1 MIATPAAIATGW
13 RDWTAIKST
22 KKTARYD
29 AGSLC
34 PTPVRTMNIR
44 FLETFIWLARLQN
57 FRLTAEKLHTT
68 QAAVSSRIAS
78 LEESFD
84 VRLFDR
90 NSRSATLTPAGRKML
105 AYAERIVNLGEE
117 MRREVE
123 DASGDGGL
131 IRIGVVESIVHS
143 WFPAL
148 MARVRERF
156 PHLEVEV
163 TSDTTIHLAQL
174 LRADAVDL
182 ILQTHALNDR
192 EFADQPLCEF
202 PMRWVASPALG
213 LSGQAVDLAR
223 LAEFPVISFS
233 RHSGPH
239 IALEREF
246 ARAVERPVR
255 INCISSVAAMI
266 RLVAD
271 GFGVSVLPP
280 AIIQRELREGALEV
294 LDVESGFVPL
304 PLVASYRLQNHP
316 MAARVAELAGEQARA
331 FVLALGP
338 ELEGGKAPAGRVI
351 DENQPPGGA
360 RAAAKRPSGR
370 AAEHAGE
377 AADRAASQSN
387 ATAARNATASANL
400 TPAQAP
406 ARPRAPRAARKR

>member
-1 MIATPAAIATGW
+1 
-13 RDWTAIKST
+13 
-22 KKTARYD
+22 
-29 AGSLC
+29 
-34 PTPVRTMNIR
+34 MNIR

-117 MRREVE
+117 MRREVD

-148 MARVRERF
+148 MARVRERERF
-156 PHLEVEV
+156 PRLEIEV

-182 ILQTHALNDR
+182 ILQTEALGER
-192 EFADQPLCEF
+192 EFANVPLCEF

-213 LSGQAVDLAR
+213 LSGQSVDLKR

-233 RHSGPH
+233 RNSGPH

-246 ARAVERPVR
+246 ARAVEQPVR
-255 INCISSVAAMI
+255 INCISSVAALT

-271 GFGVSVLPP
+271 GFGVAVLPP
-280 AIIQRELREGALEV
+280 AIIQRELHEGTLEV
-294 LDVESGFVPL
+294 LDVESGFMPL
-304 PLVASYRLQNHP
+304 PLVASHRLQSP
-316 MAARVAELAGEQARA
+316 MPARIAKLAAEQARA
-331 FVLALGP
+331 FVTALGP
-338 ELEGGKAPAGRVI
+338 ALEGPTV
-351 DENQPPGGA
+351 D
-360 RAAAKRPSGR
+360 
-370 AAEHAGE
+370 
-377 AADRAASQSN
+377 
-387 ATAARNATASANL
+387 SA
-400 TPAQAP
+400 AP
-406 ARPRAPRAARKR
+406 ARQSRTKAAPPRRAAPTGATSKQ

>member
-1 MIATPAAIATGW
+1 
-13 RDWTAIKST
+13 
-22 KKTARYD
+22 
-29 AGSLC
+29 
-34 PTPVRTMNIR
+34 MNIR

-351 DENQPPGGA
+351 DENQPPGGT
-360 RAAAKRPSGR
+360 RAAVKRPSGR

-387 ATAARNATASANL
+387 ATAARNAGRNATASANL
-400 TPAQAP
+400 TPAHAP
-406 ARPRAPRAARKR
+406 ARPRSPRAARKR

>member
-1 MIATPAAIATGW
+1 
-13 RDWTAIKST
+13 
-22 KKTARYD
+22 
-29 AGSLC
+29 
-34 PTPVRTMNIR
+34 MNIR

-105 AYAERIVNLGEE
+105 AYAERIVRLGDE

-123 DASGDGGL
+123 DASGDAGL

-163 TSDTTIHLAQL
+163 TSDTTIHLVQL

-182 ILQTHALNDR
+182 ILQTDSLPDR
-192 EFADQPLCEF
+192 DFVNHPLCEF
-202 PMRWVASPALG
+202 PMRWVASPTLG
-213 LSGQAVDLAR
+213 LAGQLVALER
-223 LAEFPVISFS
+223 LAELPILSFS

-239 IALEREF
+239 TAVEREF

-266 RLVAD
+266 RLVSD
-271 GFGVSVLPP
+271 GFGVAALPP
-280 AIIQRELREGALEV
+280 AIIQRELHDGSLEV
-294 LDVESGFVPL
+294 LDVESAFAPL
-304 PLVASYRLQNHP
+304 PLVASYRLQSHP
-316 MAARVAELAGEQARA
+316 LPARIAELATEQARA
-331 FVLALGP
+331 FVAALGP
-338 ELEGGKAPAGRVI
+338 ELEGQ
-351 DENQPPGGA
+351 NA
-360 RAAAKRPSGR
+360 RAAAAAPAK
-370 AAEHAGE
+370 AAEVAKV
-377 AADRAASQSN
+377 AAKN
-387 ATAARNATASANL
+387 
-400 TPAQAP
+400 
-406 ARPRAPRAARKR
+406 PRSRKR

>member
-1 MIATPAAIATGW
+1 
-13 RDWTAIKST
+13 
-22 KKTARYD
+22 
-29 AGSLC
+29 
-34 PTPVRTMNIR
+34 MNIR

-105 AYAERIVNLGEE
+105 AYAERIVRLGDE

-123 DASGDGGL
+123 DASGDAGL

-148 MARVRERF
+148 MSRVRERF

-163 TSDTTIHLAQL
+163 TSDTTIHLVQL

-182 ILQTHALNDR
+182 ILQTESLPDR
-192 EFADQPLCEF
+192 DFVNQPLCEF
-202 PMRWVASPALG
+202 PMRWVASPTLG
-213 LSGQAVDLAR
+213 LAGQHVALEQ
-223 LAEFPVISFS
+223 LAELPILSFS

-239 IALEREF
+239 TAIEREF

-266 RLVAD
+266 RLVSD
-271 GFGVSVLPP
+271 GFGVAALPP
-280 AIIQRELREGALEV
+280 AIIQRELRDGSLEV
-294 LDVESGFVPL
+294 LDVESAFAPL
-304 PLVASYRLQNHP
+304 PLVASYRLQSHP
-316 MAARVAELAGEQARA
+316 LPARIAELATEQARA
-331 FVLALGP
+331 FVDALGP
-338 ELEGGKAPAGRVI
+338 DLEGQ
-351 DENQPPGGA
+351 N
-360 RAAAKRPSGR
+360 
-370 AAEHAGE
+370 
-377 AADRAASQSN
+377 
-387 ATAARNATASANL
+387 ASAAIEAL
-400 TPAQAP
+400 PTKARS
-406 ARPRAPRAARKR
+406 ARPRKR

>member
-1 MIATPAAIATGW
+1 MPVLRATTI
-13 RDWTAIKST
+13 
-22 KKTARYD
+22 
-29 AGSLC
+29 
-34 PTPVRTMNIR
+34 MNIR

-148 MARVRERF
+148 MARIRERF
-156 PHLEVEV
+156 PHLEIEV

-174 LRADAVDL
+174 LRADTVDL

-202 PMRWVASPALG
+202 PMRWVASPTLG
-213 LSGQAVDLAR
+213 LSGRPVDLVR
-223 LAEFPVISFS
+223 LADFPVISFS
-233 RHSGPH
+233 RNSAPH

-280 AIIQRELREGALEV
+280 AIIQRELRERTLEV

-304 PLVASYRLQNHP
+304 PLVASYRLQSHP
-316 MAARVAELAGEQARA
+316 MAARIADLASREARA
-331 FVLALGP
+331 FVLDP
-338 ELEGGKAPAGRVI
+338 RSDLEG
-351 DENQPPGGA
+351 
-360 RAAAKRPSGR
+360 AAAHR
-370 AAEHAGE
+370 AENAVE
-377 AADRAASQSN
+377 AADAPRPAKASRPG
-387 ATAARNATASANL
+387 TPG
-400 TPAQAP
+400 TPAK
-406 ARPRAPRAARKR
+406 PRSRRAARKQ

>member
-1 MIATPAAIATGW
+1 MSFAL
-13 RDWTAIKST
+13 
-22 KKTARYD
+22 ARI
-29 AGSLC
+29 
-34 PTPVRTMNIR
+34 MNIR

-148 MARVRERF
+148 MARARERF

-202 PMRWVASPALG
+202 PMRWVASPSLG
-213 LSGQAVDLAR
+213 LSGQAVDLER
-223 LAEFPVISFS
+223 LAEFPVISFP
-233 RHSGPH
+233 RHSGPN

-271 GFGVSVLPP
+271 GFGVTVLPP

-304 PLVASYRLQNHP
+304 PLVASYRLQSHP
-316 MAARVAELAGEQARA
+316 MAARVAELAAEQARA

-338 ELEGGKAPAGRVI
+338 DLDGASADALAAGIDTTLSPTRAGKSASGAVKQPPRQTAPHVTETETRTRTEMRAGAPAKPR
-351 DENQPPGGA
+351 
-360 RAAAKRPSGR
+360 S
-370 AAEHAGE
+370 
-377 AADRAASQSN
+377 
-387 ATAARNATASANL
+387 
-400 TPAQAP
+400 
-406 ARPRAPRAARKR
+406 PRANRKR

>member
-1 MIATPAAIATGW
+1 LAIVPT
-13 RDWTAIKST
+13 RYH
-22 KKTARYD
+22 AR
-29 AGSLC
+29 SPL
-34 PTPVRTMNIR
+34 VSRIMNIR

-105 AYAERIVNLGEE
+105 AYAERIVSLGEA

-123 DASGDGGL
+123 DASGDGSL
-131 IRIGVVESIVHS
+131 IRLGVVESIVHS
-143 WFPAL
+143 WFPAM
-148 MARVRERF
+148 MARVRERY
-156 PHLEVEV
+156 PRLEVEV

-182 ILQTHALNDR
+182 IMQTDELGDR
-192 EFADQPLCEF
+192 EFANHPLCEF
-202 PMRWVASPALG
+202 PMHWVASPALG
-213 LSGQAVDLAR
+213 LSGKTVDLAR

-271 GFGVSVLPP
+271 GFGVTALPP
-280 AIIQRELREGALEV
+280 AIIQRELREHTLDV
-294 LDVESGFVPL
+294 LDVDSGFAPL
-304 PLVASYRLQNHP
+304 PLVATYRPQSHP
-316 MAARVAELAGEQARA
+316 LPARIAELAGEQAQA
-331 FVLALGP
+331 FVAALGRD
-338 ELEGGKAPAGRVI
+338 LYGRPAG
-351 DENQPPGGA
+351 
-360 RAAAKRPSGR
+360 KR
-370 AAEHAGE
+370 
-377 AADRAASQSN
+377 
-387 ATAARNATASANL
+387 
-400 TPAQAP
+400 
-406 ARPRAPRAARKR
+406 